1 MLVELTSAPNSESR
15 FRGSHVTPARST
27 ETSPGQSDRFRDGRV
42 TQLKSTRLNSGTF
55 VETIDKEMNGTIG
68 GNFFAILKAKST

>member
-1 MLVELTSAPNSESR
+1 M
-15 FRGSHVTPARST
+15 TPARST